1 MRLDFH
7 KNHRLLFG
15 VVLFGFIGLSYVVA
29 VAPALSVQHDNSPLA
44 GSRPLSALEHQGLGV
59 YLAEGCVYCHTQQV
73 RPLAQDTLRYGRA
86 SVPGD
91 YARLAPTD
99 LWRQTPRVLGSE
111 RTGPDLTSIG
121 TRQPSA
127 VWQYIH
133 LYQPRSVTAG
143 SIMPAFPWLFEVKGA
158 ADSTD
163 IVVPLPPAVAPKQG
177 VVVARQEAKAL
188 VAYLLSL
195 HQVPL
200 GSAQPAPSSATATGD
215 AGATVYETR
224 CSSCHQPM
232 GQGLAG
238 AFPPLA
244 RDPVVLASD
253 PARHV
258 EIVLFGLSGQVIGG
272 VTYASPMPAWAALLS
287 DEEVAAAVNHERS
300 SWGNS
305 APTVTSEFVAG
316 IRARGAHGK

>member
-15 VVLFGFIGLSYVVA
+15 VVVLGFMGLSYIVA
-29 VAPALSVQHDNSPLA
+29 VGPAISVQRNTRPLA
-44 GSRPLSALEHQGLGV
+44 GSRALSELEREGLEV
-59 YLAEGCVYCHTQQV
+59 YLAEGCAYCHTQQV

-91 YARLAPTD
+91 FARLAPTD
-99 LWRQTPRVLGSE
+99 VWRQTPRILGSE

-121 TRQPSA
+121 TRQPSD

-143 SIMPAFPWLFEVKGA
+143 SIMPAFPWLFEVKEA

-163 IVVPLPPAVAPKQG
+163 TVVPLPPTVAPRQG
-177 VVVARQEAKAL
+177 VVVARREAKAL

-195 HQVPL
+195 RQVPL
-200 GSAQPAPSSATATGD
+200 AAGQPAPSSATATGD
-215 AGATVYETR
+215 AGARVYETR
-224 CSSCHQPM
+224 CSSCHQPT
-232 GQGLAG
+232 GQGLTG

-258 EIVLFGLSGQVIGG
+258 EIVLFGVSGQVIGG
-272 VTYASPMPAWAALLS
+272 VTYASPMPAWATLLS
-287 DEEVAAAVNHERS
+287 DEEVAAVINHERS

-305 APTVTSEFVAG
+305 APPVTSEFVAA
-316 IRARGAHGK
+316 IRARGGHGK

>member
-1 MRLDFH
+1 MRPDFH

-15 VVLFGFIGLSYVVA
+15 VVLFGFVGLSYLVA
-29 VAPALSVQHDNSPLA
+29 VGPAISVQSNTAPLT
-44 GSRPLSALEHQGLGV
+44 GSRPLNEMERQGLGV
-59 YLAEGCVYCHTQQV
+59 YLSEGCAYCHTQQV

-91 YARLAPTD
+91 FARLAPTD
-99 LWRQTPRVLGSE
+99 VWRQTPRVLGSE
-111 RTGPDLTSIG
+111 RTGPDLSSIG
-121 TRQPSA
+121 ERQPSA

-133 LYQPRSVTAG
+133 LFQPRAVTAA
-143 SIMPAFPWLFEVKGA
+143 SIMPAFPWLFEVKQA
-158 ADSTD
+158 ADSGDT
-163 IVVPLPPAVAPKQG
+163 VVPLPPTVAPKQG

-195 HQVPL
+195 RQVPL
-200 GSAQPAPSSATATGD
+200 TQGQPAPSAATATGD
-215 AGATVYETR
+215 AGARVYETR

-244 RDPVVLASD
+244 GDPVVLASD
-253 PARHV
+253 PARHI

-287 DEEVAAAVNHERS
+287 DEEVAAVVNHERS

-305 APTVTSEFVAG
+305 APPVTSEFVAA

>member
-15 VVLFGFIGLSYVVA
+15 VVTFGFIGLSYMVA
-29 VAPALSVQHDNSPLA
+29 VGPAISVQADNAPLP
-44 GSRPLSALEHQGLGV
+44 GSRQLSGLEQEGLGV
-59 YLAEGCVYCHTQQV
+59 YLSEGCVYCHTQQV
-73 RPLAQDTLRYGRA
+73 RPLPQDTLRYGRA

-91 YARLAPTD
+91 YARLAPVD
-99 LWRQTPRVLGSE
+99 LWRQAPRVLGSE
-111 RTGPDLTSIG
+111 RTGPDLSSIG
-121 TRQPSA
+121 DRQPSA

-133 LYQPRSVTAG
+133 LYQPRAVSAG
-143 SIMPAFPWLFEVKGA
+143 SIMPAFPWLFEVKDA
-158 ADSTD
+158 PDSGDTV
-163 IVVPLPPAVAPKQG
+163 IPLPAAVAPARG

-195 HQVPL
+195 RQVSL
-200 GSAQPAPSSATATGD
+200 GRVQSAPVPAAAAGD
-215 AGATVYETR
+215 AGARVYETR
-224 CSSCHQPM
+224 CSSCHQST
-232 GQGLAG
+232 GQGLPG

-244 RDPVVLASD
+244 GDPVVLAGD

-272 VTYASPMPAWAALLS
+272 IAYASPMPGWAELLS
-287 DEEVAAAVNHERS
+287 DEEVAAVVNHERS

-305 APTVTSEFVAG
+305 APPVTQQLVGE
-316 IRARGAHGK
+316 IRARGSHGR